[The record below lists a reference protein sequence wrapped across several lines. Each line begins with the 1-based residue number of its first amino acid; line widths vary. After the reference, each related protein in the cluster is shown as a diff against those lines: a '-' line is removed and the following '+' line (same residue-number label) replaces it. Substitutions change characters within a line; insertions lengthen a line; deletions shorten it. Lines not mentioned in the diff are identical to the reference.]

1 VRPPDELK
9 LHGITGYPT
18 CPTHLPL
25 PIAVNHSTFARLMDV
40 LGSGKSAP
48 GRNRTCDLALRRHSL
63 YPLSYRGQG
72 FEAGSLNLRPQMVVE
87 EKGIEPSTFALRTRR
102 SPN

>member
-1 VRPPDELK
+1 MEISGSKKCYFPR
-9 LHGITGYPT
+9 
-18 CPTHLPL
+18 CFSCFSMR
-25 PIAVNHSTFARLMDV
+25 NCMLMDV
-40 LGSGKSAP
+40 AGRERKWRKSAP

-63 YPLSYRGQG
+63 YPLSYRGRNL
-72 FEAGSLNLRPQMVVE
+72 EAGAPAPAQGVVE